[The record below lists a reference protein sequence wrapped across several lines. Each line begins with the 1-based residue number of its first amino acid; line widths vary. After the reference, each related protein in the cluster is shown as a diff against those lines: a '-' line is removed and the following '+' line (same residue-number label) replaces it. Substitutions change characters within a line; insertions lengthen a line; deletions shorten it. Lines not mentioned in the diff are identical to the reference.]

1 MNDDLRL
8 VLFGALIASCFFAAV
23 FFLRF
28 WSRTRDRFH
37 LFFAAAMVLLGVNWG
52 AVAGTTSAATEP
64 HSEMYLARLLA
75 FVLILV
81 AIIDRN
87 RRR

>member
-1 MNDDLRL
+1 MIDSLRL
-8 VLFGALIASCFFAAV
+8 TLLGGLIASCFYAAI

-28 WSRTRDRFH
+28 WHRTRDRFH
-37 LFFAAAMVLLGVNWG
+37 ALFAAAMALLALNWAGV
-52 AVAGTTSAATEP
+52 AATRAAAEP
-64 HSEMYLARLLA
+64 HSEIYVARLLA
-75 FVLILV
+75 FVLILI